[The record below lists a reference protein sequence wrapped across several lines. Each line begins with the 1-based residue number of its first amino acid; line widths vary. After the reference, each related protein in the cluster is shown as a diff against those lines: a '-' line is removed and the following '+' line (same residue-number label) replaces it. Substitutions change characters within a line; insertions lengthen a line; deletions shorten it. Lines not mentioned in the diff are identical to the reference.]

1 MIQQPSKNLISI
13 GDSVRGLSRYSRFIY
28 ADDLVT
34 EKRRKGGRK
43 MGNAEQIFIVGIM
56 VLLIALL
63 LTRKAGLGWIG
74 LMIPCV
80 LSV

>member
-1 MIQQPSKNLISI
+1 
-13 GDSVRGLSRYSRFIY
+13 
-28 ADDLVT
+28 
-34 EKRRKGGRK
+34 

-80 LSV
+80 LSVSGIITPSEAFSGLADKSMFIFVGAFVL